1 MASDRPYCRGCK
13 GQVTPVLDTN
23 KGQLLNFYT
32 CEPCATAGKTSHF
45 SHPFD
50 YTEMFAGKGYRFSPR
65 HPDFP
70 RAFEDTDKGRLPPN
84 LQKALGWKP
93 DGKKGML
100 LHGVT
105 GAGKTRTAWEVFN
118 RLWLYDFPAKA
129 VWLPMR
135 KLEGAIEKGFD
146 DHKHGKVVDY
156 FCSVPLLALDDLGKE
171 RLTARMET
179 DLFAILDE
187 RTSNLHP
194 TIITTNYNGTTL
206 LDRFS
211 NKETGEAFLR
221 RLREYF
227 DAFHA

>member
-13 GQVTPVLDTN
+13 GQVNPVLDVA

-32 CEPCATAGKTSHF
+32 CEACASTGKTSHF

-50 YTEMFAGKGYRFSPR
+50 YIEMFKGKGYVFLHH
-65 HPDFP
+65 HPDHP
-70 RAFEDTDKGRLPPN
+70 KAFRDTDRDRLPPN
-84 LQKALGWKP
+84 LQRALGWKP
-93 DGKKGML
+93 EGKKGLL

-118 RLWLYDFPAKA
+118 RLWLFDFPDKA

-156 FCSVPLLALDDLGKE
+156 FCQVPLLALDDLGKE

-187 RTSNLHP
+187 RTSNLRT

-206 LDRFS
+206 LDRFH